1 MLYVVHKDI
10 LTVYNVGKMK
20 RILVN
25 LTEKQLEELDEMVK
39 EGVYTSRAEAVR
51 DGIRLLAEAKKL
63 KKLQEKMIE

>member
-10 LTVYNVGKMK
+10 LNVYNVGKMK
-20 RILVN
+20 RVLVN

-63 KKLQEKMIE
+63 KKLQEKME

>member
-1 MLYVVHKDI
+1 
-10 LTVYNVGKMK
+10 MK
-20 RILVN
+20 RVLVN

-63 KKLQEKMIE
+63 KKLQEKME

>member
-10 LTVYNVGKMK
+10 LNLYNVGKMK
-20 RILVN
+20 RVLVN

-63 KKLQEKMIE
+63 KKLQEKME